1 MKEREKSIKKYYRKI
16 RSLLPCNRKTKA
28 AIMQQISENIEGYL
42 SENPNAG
49 FEEIQTQFGAP
60 ETIAAAYVESTGTA
74 EILKSL
80 HVRSRIAT
88 AATVVITV
96 ALVALLGWSFFLRW
110 AAVEAEKSMSGT
122 IEIITGVVE
131 DGDTNDAVGETDDV
145 SYAP

>member
-1 MKEREKSIKKYYRKI
+1 MNERGKKLKRYYRKVKA
-16 RSLLPCNRKTKA
+16 LLPCNRKTKA
-28 AIMQQISENIEGYL
+28 AIMQQIQENITAYVT
-42 SENPNAG
+42 ENPKAE
-49 FEEIQTQFGAP
+49 FDHILAQFGAP

-80 HVRSRIAT
+80 HSRRKIAT
-88 AATVVITV
+88 AVTIVIATAI
-96 ALVALLGWSFFLRW
+96 AALLVWLAFLGW
-110 AAVEAEKSMSGT
+110 AAVEAEKSMGGS